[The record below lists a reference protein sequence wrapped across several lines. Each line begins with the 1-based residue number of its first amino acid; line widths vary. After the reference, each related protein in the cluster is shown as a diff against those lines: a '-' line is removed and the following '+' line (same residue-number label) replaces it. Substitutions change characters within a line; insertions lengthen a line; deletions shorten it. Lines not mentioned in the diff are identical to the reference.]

1 MSGKNGKPKKPDAR
15 KISRKLK
22 PKQRKFIA
30 HYTDPTKET
39 FGNGTKSAI
48 VAGYTDKAPAVA
60 AHQLLRNTKVRDEI
74 EVVMARVGITE
85 EMALTQLLEGLAA
98 VQVRVF
104 CQDGR
109 VVYSKQ
115 LPDNQERRLSAVEVL
130 KLIGRYPTMRTIERL
145 ESLRIQNTL
154 IVVPGGMPEPEEKAK
169 KVRQLT
175 D

>member
-22 PKQRKFIA
+22 LKQRKFIA

-48 VAGYTDKAPAVA
+48 AAGYTDKAPAEA
-60 AHQLLRNTKVRDEI
+60 AHQVLRSSKVRDEI
-74 EVVMARVGITE
+74 ELVMARVGITE
-85 EMALTQLLEGLAA
+85 EMALTQLKEGLAA

-104 CQDGR
+104 CQDGKLI
-109 VVYSKQ
+109 YSQ
-115 LPDNQERRLSAVEVL
+115 ELPDNQERRLSAVEVL

-145 ESLRIQNTL
+145 ELLRIQETL
-154 IVVPGGMPEPEEKAK
+154 IVVPGGLPEPEEKAK

>member
-1 MSGKNGKPKKPDAR
+1 MSGKNGKQRKPDAR
-15 KISRKLK
+15 KISRKLS
-22 PKQRKFIA
+22 PRRRRFIA
-30 HYTDPTKET
+30 QYTDPSKES

-48 VAGYTDKAPAVA
+48 AAGYSETRGKQTGSRLVTNGDIQ
-60 AHQLLRNTKVRDEI
+60 HEI
-74 EVVMARVGITE
+74 QGAMERIGLTE
-85 EMALTQLLEGLAA
+85 EMALTQLKEGLAA

-154 IVVPGGMPEPEEKAK
+154 IVVPGGMPEPEEKEK

>member
-22 PKQRKFIA
+22 PRQRRFIA

-39 FGNGTKSAI
+39 FGNGTRSAI
-48 VAGYTDKAPAVA
+48 ASGYTDKTPAKA
-60 AHQLLRNTKVRDEI
+60 AHQVLRSSKVRDEI
-74 EVVMARVGITE
+74 EVVMARLGLTE

-109 VVYSKQ
+109 VVYSKK

-130 KLIGRYPTMRTIERL
+130 KLIGRYPTMRTVERL
-145 ESLRIQNTL
+145 ELLRVQQTL
-154 IVVPGGMPEPEEKAK
+154 IVVPGGLPEPEEKAK